1 MPAVGPSFRPV
12 LALAAVALALA
23 GCGRAP
29 STDLV
34 GTPSGGEPTS
44 VLRARVSAAAG
55 GSFSDADGRI
65 AVRIPPGA
73 LNADATLQVLLQR
86 RVPAAGPGQQVASP
100 AFEVRLQNDD
110 VALALARPMTLEIAA
125 APTVHPQLGEIAAVD
140 GAAWRRLPSSFYRP
154 STAIVVSTTLAPRGT
169 YAAVHRT
176 LRREEGPQVARGYQV
191 FAYETFGNESFFGG
205 VLGLHEVLNAVDP
218 VTAVGLGAQVDLA
231 RVPPGI
237 VAVMT
242 GSDHAAK
249 QAALADPATT
259 RALVKAGAVVGVKG
273 VYADPASDVMTSAGI
288 TCALC
293 HETVRPT
300 AFELS
305 PGVSVPLPIG
315 PLASDGVTNARMDA
329 GKILSFTPFAVSAG
343 LAPVLA
349 GWGANR
355 FDVRALNELD
365 DGANDPTDT
374 PPLWNFVDL
383 EEQGYLFGWD
393 GLFAGPDALASQA
406 EAVYDLVM
414 HMNGAFG
421 TAAGNFP
428 PALRTG
434 ARVRPEVLAAL
445 GAAEASEPGND
456 LDTGKLRDLQSWMRS
471 IASPA
476 PMPFDEAKAEAGWR
490 IFDGKGGCTAC
501 HSTAD
506 LTGPAILD
514 LTGDLE
520 GDLASGIR
528 VPGLRGISRSAP
540 YLHDG
545 RAADLPAAVEAVT
558 SAVSAASGVA
568 FSAEEKRALVEYLR
582 SL

>member
-1 MPAVGPSFRPV
+1 MPPVRRWSRPAFV
-12 LALAAVALALA
+12 FVALALA
-23 GCGRAP
+23 LAACGGGSA
-29 STDLV
+29 
-34 GTPSGGEPTS
+34 SGVAETIRGGQPKS
-44 VLRARVSAAAG
+44 IVQARVSAAEG
-55 GSFSDADGRI
+55 GSFSDAEGRI
-65 AVRIPPGA
+65 TVRIPPGA
-73 LNADATLQVLLQR
+73 LDADANLRVSLER
-86 RVPAAGPGQQVASP
+86 RVPGAAMNQVVASP
-100 AFEVRLQNDD
+100 AFEVRLQNDEI
-110 VALALARPMTLEIAA
+110 ALALAEPMTLEIAA
-125 APTVHPQLGEIAAVD
+125 APAVHPQLGEIAAID
-140 GAAWRRLPSSFYRP
+140 GTAWRRLPSSFYRP
-154 STAIVVSTTLAPRGT
+154 SAAVVVSTTRALRGT

-176 LRREEGPQVARGYQV
+176 LRREEGPQVERGYQV

-205 VLGLHEVLNAVDP
+205 VLGLHQVLNAVDP
-218 VTAVGLGAQVDLA
+218 ATAVGLGAQVDLA
-231 RVPPGI
+231 RVPPAI

-242 GSDHAAK
+242 GNDHAAK

-273 VYADPASDVMTSAGI
+273 VYADPASDVMTSVGI

-300 AFELS
+300 SFELS
-305 PGVSVPLPIG
+305 PGHAVPLPIG
-315 PLASDGVTNARMDA
+315 PLAGDGATNARMDA
-329 GKILSFTPFAVSAG
+329 GKILSFTPFAVAAG
-343 LAPVLA
+343 LSPVLS
-349 GWGANR
+349 GWGPNR

-383 EEQGYLFGWD
+383 EAQGYLFGWD

-421 TAAGNFP
+421 TPAGSFP
-428 PALRTG
+428 PALRPG
-434 ARVRPEVLAAL
+434 AAVRPEVLAAL
-445 GAAEASEPGND
+445 GAAEAAEPGNA
-456 LDTGKLRDLQSWMRS
+456 LDTGKLLDLQSWMRS

-490 IFDGKGGCTAC
+490 IFTGKGRCTAC
-501 HSTAD
+501 HSTPD

-514 LTGDLE
+514 LTGDLQ
-520 GDLASGIR
+520 GDLAGGIR
-528 VPGLRGISRSAP
+528 VPGLRGVSRSAP

-545 RAADLPAAVEAVT
+545 RIADLPAAIEAITGVVSGAFGVT
-558 SAVSAASGVA
+558 FG
-568 FSAEEKRALVEYLR
+568 AEEKAELLEYLK